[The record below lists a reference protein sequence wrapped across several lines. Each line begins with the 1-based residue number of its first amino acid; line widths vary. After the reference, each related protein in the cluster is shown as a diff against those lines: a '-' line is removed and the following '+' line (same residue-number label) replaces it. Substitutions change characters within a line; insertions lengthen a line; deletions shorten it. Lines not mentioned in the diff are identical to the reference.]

1 MGEPAHIEV
10 RLGTFVLGFASIEA
24 VTECTASRSPRAC
37 QGERVALWSDDVD
50 RVHETLTAKGI
61 RCISAPH
68 DFLGGRLRA
77 AWYLDPEGN
86 HIQVVA
92 KVNEIV

>member
-1 MGEPAHIEV
+1 MGDPAHIEV

-24 VTECTASRSPRAC
+24 AREMHRLPLAPGLPR
-37 QGERVALWSDDVD
+37 GEIALWSDDVD